1 MGGGVF
7 IGGGGRGEGAGTP
20 KPAATPVARAKAGG
34 RERGFIDNK
43 KVTEGMRRLD
53 RDAGMTAKISGFP
66 EALPKARRIL
76 DLCFSWRHG
85 VNSLLSLPAVFG
97 SQIGTACPPRHCA

>member
-20 KPAATPVARAKAGG
+20 KPAATPVAHAKAGG

-53 RDAGMTAKISGFP
+53 RDAGMTANSGLWKSNWDRLSTS
-66 EALPKARRIL
+66 ALCL
-76 DLCFSWRHG
+76 M
-85 VNSLLSLPAVFG
+85 LPWALAPWQLYVWF
-97 SQIGTACPPRHCA
+97 